1 MTPQFESAAQWHG
14 ACVLP
19 TLPPLSLRKP
29 NTMSRT
35 LLAAVLLATSLLL
48 PASHAAETA
57 AKATMQGDAARP
69 AKAARWQRA
78 ELYFGLG
85 RSDGSTA
92 DADRERWQ
100 RFLDEEVT
108 KRFPDGFSV
117 LDAYGQWQRRDTKTI
132 ERLNSKLLVILFQG
146 QQHRRDLDALRAAW
160 KQRSGDES
168 VLLTITPAEVSF

>member
-1 MTPQFESAAQWHG
+1 
-14 ACVLP
+14 
-19 TLPPLSLRKP
+19 
-29 NTMSRT
+29 MSRT

-48 PASHAAETA
+48 PVSHAAEA
-57 AKATMQGDAARP
+57 PVKATMQGDAARP
-69 AKAARWQRA
+69 AKAPRWQRA

-108 KRFPDGFSV
+108 TRFPDGFSV
-117 LDAYGQWQRRDTKTI
+117 LDVYGQWQRRDTKTI

-146 QQHRRDLDALRAAW
+146 PQHRRDLDALRAAW

-168 VLLTITPAEVSF
+168 VLLTISPAEVSF

>member
-1 MTPQFESAAQWHG
+1 MTPRFEYAAPWHG
-14 ACVLP
+14 ACVLRTIP
-19 TLPPLSLRKP
+19 SPFLSSRKP
-29 NTMSRT
+29 NPMSRT
-35 LLAAVLLATSLLL
+35 LLAAFLLATSLLL
-48 PASHAAETA
+48 PTSHAAETP

-69 AKAARWQRA
+69 AKAA
-78 ELYFGLG
+78 
-85 RSDGSTA
+85 
-92 DADRERWQ
+92 RWQ

-146 QQHRRDLDALRAAW
+146 PQHRRDLDALRAAW